1 MRDALGVPGIRTARK
16 RASRNDSGSVS
27 SHHRRTTSYPLPKRG
42 VNGVS
47 VAGMLPATFVI
58 LRAARVG
65 DESRVSGAG
74 ERYEWNTGGSGSKTN
89 TRE

>member
-1 MRDALGVPGIRTARK
+1 
-16 RASRNDSGSVS
+16 
-27 SHHRRTTSYPLPKRG
+27 
-42 VNGVS
+42 
-47 VAGMLPATFVI
+47 MLPATFVI

-65 DESRVSGAG
+65 DESGTNGVREPRELGRRAVRVGQESGTSGAG